1 MKKSILLELW
11 LAVLTYVVIG
21 AAIFRFLEL
30 PKEKEMQAIMK
41 ETREKFL
48 RLHPCV
54 SRSSFRVLVQNV
66 VTSVTVGMDPGA
78 YFTNKTRSTWTT
90 EGAIFF
96 AGSLV
101 TTVGYG
107 NVILLSDEGR
117 IFCVFF
123 IVLGIPLYGMLLT
136 STGEHV
142 GTNLQAR
149 ISTMENFLT
158 KRQLLGTVMVR
169 FLASIFFIGIG
180 FLFFVALPVV
190 IFITL
195 ENWSEVESFF
205 YVIVTLTTV
214 GFGDFVP
221 GTNPVNTFW
230 GYQYLVLL
238 WIVLSLFYFASIITM
253 IGNWIR
259 QEMNNLE
266 EQGQPES
273 TTTGLKSTIR
283 ASDSVDPRDKC
294 LELKEEL
301 SDTESEPGCVVLRL
315 RPKGVKS
322 PIKLAFARK
331 RKRLSIKMLTRRA

>member
-266 EQGQPES
+266 EVEKLSQSSNLMGRAKEPSRRFPRGSKVVPAPSSVTTRSMTAPS
-273 TTTGLKSTIR
+273 TTSMTAPSKTSMTTPSKINPSKTSPPKTFPTKS
-283 ASDSVDPRDKC
+283 
-294 LELKEEL
+294 
-301 SDTESEPGCVVLRL
+301 
-315 RPKGVKS
+315 
-322 PIKLAFARK
+322 
-331 RKRLSIKMLTRRA
+331 